1 MPSTYSDSLRLE
13 LIANGEQTNSWGT
26 TTNNNLGTL
35 LEEAIAGVKSITITG
50 NYSLTTANA
59 TTDDARNAA
68 LVFTG
73 VITST
78 ATITVPSKKKLYV
91 IRNAT
96 TGGYDLLI
104 KTAAGTGATVQF
116 GATLAVFCD
125 GSNVYSAQAFGQG
138 SASAPAVRF
147 GGYATGY
154 YINAAGTELSESV
167 NGTQVRK
174 VDTQYTQLYTKLLT
188 PTPGSSFAGFNL
200 PHGTAPSSPV
210 NGDIWTTTSGAFAQ
224 INGTTQTF
232 AFASNA
238 NPVSFANGSAASP
251 SLNFSAQT
259 SSGLYY
265 AGSGVVGISTAGTER
280 MRWSSS
286 GIQYSVPMLAPS
298 GTVSVPSYSFSS
310 DSDTGV
316 YLSATNELSITTNG
330 TRRAYF
336 TTSAG
341 YTQTRHQ
348 IYSATN
354 PILELFSTGGSPVA
368 YGIYIE
374 SANNKFIITGTDG
387 NGGGTGA
394 YMQIDPINAG
404 LITLPGV
411 YNNTTGVAANVVV
424 DSFGNLFRS
433 VSARKYKTDIQPYQ
447 KSLEAVTK
455 LQAVTYKAKEYFSGA
470 DPEQKFVGFIADDA
484 ASVGLEEFV
493 VRDNV
498 SGEIEGF
505 QYDRLTALLV
515 NAVKELSEQV
525 NALKAE
531 ISALREPK

>member
-1 MPSTYSDSLRLE
+1 MPSTYSESLRLE

-35 LEEAIAGVKSITITG
+35 LEEAIAGVKSITVTG

-59 TTDDARNAA
+59 TSDDARNAV
-68 LVFTG
+68 LSFTG
-73 VITST
+73 VITAT
-78 ATITVPSKKKLYV
+78 TTITVPSKKKLYV

-104 KTAAGTGATVQF
+104 KTAAGTGTTVPF

-125 GSNVYSAQAFGQG
+125 GSNVYSSQVFGHG
-138 SASAPAVRF
+138 SASSPAVRF
-147 GGYATGY
+147 STYSTGY

-167 NGTQVRK
+167 SGTQVRK
-174 VDTQYTQLYTKLLT
+174 VDTQYTQFYTKVLT
-188 PTPGSSFAGFNL
+188 PTPGSSLAGLNL

-210 NGDIWTTTSGAFAQ
+210 NGDIWTTTSGAFMQ
-224 INGTTQTF
+224 VNGVTQTI

-251 SLNFSAQT
+251 SINFSAQT
-259 SSGLYY
+259 TSGLYY
-265 AGSGVVGISTAGTER
+265 AGSGVVAVSTAGTER

-286 GIQYSVPMLAPS
+286 GVQYTVPMLAPS
-298 GTVSVPSYSFSS
+298 GTASVPSYSFSA
-310 DSDTGV
+310 DADTGV

-330 TRRAYF
+330 TRRAYY

-348 IYSATN
+348 IYSANN
-354 PILELFSTGGSPVA
+354 PLLELYSTGGTPIA
-368 YGIYIE
+368 FGIYVDTPT
-374 SANNKFIITGTDG
+374 NKFIITGTDG

-394 YMQIDPINAG
+394 YMQIDPTNSG
-404 LITLPGV
+404 LTTLPGI

-447 KSLEAVTK
+447 KSLEAVAK
-455 LQAVTYKAKEYFSGA
+455 LQAVTYKAKEYFSGS
-470 DPEQKFVGFIADDA
+470 DPEQRFVGFIADDA
-484 ASVGLEEFV
+484 ASAGLEEFV

-498 SGEIEGF
+498 SGDVEGF
-505 QYDRLTALLV
+505 QYDRVTALLV

-531 ISALREPK
+531 LSALKELK

>member
-35 LEEAIAGVKSITITG
+35 LEEAIAGVKSITVTG

-59 TTDDARNAA
+59 TSDDARNAV
-68 LVFTG
+68 LSFTG
-73 VITST
+73 VITAT
-78 ATITVPSKKKLYV
+78 TTITVPSKKKLYV

-104 KTAAGTGATVQF
+104 KTAAGTGTTVPF

-125 GSNVYSAQAFGQG
+125 GSNVYSSQVFGHG
-138 SASAPAVRF
+138 SASSPAVRF
-147 GGYATGY
+147 STYSTGY

-167 NGTQVRK
+167 SGTQVRK
-174 VDTQYTQLYTKLLT
+174 VDTQYTQFYTKLLT
-188 PTPGSSFAGFNL
+188 PTPGSSLAGLNL

-210 NGDIWTTTSGAFAQ
+210 NGDMWTTTSGAFMQ
-224 INGTTQTF
+224 VNGVTQTI

-251 SLNFSAQT
+251 SINFSAQT

-265 AGSGVVGISTAGTER
+265 AGSGVVAVSTAGTER
-280 MRWSSS
+280 MRWSSA
-286 GIQYSVPMLAPS
+286 GVQYSVPMLAPS
-298 GTVSVPSYSFSS
+298 GTVSVPSYSFSA
-310 DSDTGV
+310 DADTGI

-330 TRRAYF
+330 TRRAYY

-348 IYSATN
+348 IYSASN
-354 PILELFSTGGSPVA
+354 PLLELYSTGGTPIA
-368 YGIYIE
+368 FGIYVDTPT
-374 SANNKFIITGTDG
+374 NKFIITGTDG

-394 YMQIDPINAG
+394 YMQIDPTNSG
-404 LITLPGV
+404 LTTLPGI

-447 KSLEAVTK
+447 KSLEAVAK

-470 DPEQKFVGFIADDA
+470 DPEQRFVGFIADDA
-484 ASVGLEEFV
+484 ASAGLEEFV

-498 SGEIEGF
+498 SGDVEGF
-505 QYDRLTALLV
+505 QYDRVTALLV

-531 ISALREPK
+531 LSALKEPK